1 MLLAIVLALLALCAR
16 VAAAEPTGADLDPD
30 ELEELLDRADGA
42 GDAIEPAEAVEAAE
56 PAEPDDL
63 EELRQID
70 DLDDLDPALVPL
82 DDDAT
87 WPVAGAAE
95 QRETIE
101 RRKRSPIGRVD
112 VSAIWR
118 RTDTFSRSR
127 HDEVWLLGTWRL

>member
-1 MLLAIVLALLALCAR
+1 VLAVLALCAR
-16 VAAAEPTGADLDPD
+16 VAAAEPSGGDLDPD

-42 GDAIEPAEAVEAAE
+42 GEATD
-56 PAEPDDL
+56 PDDL
-63 EELRQID
+63 EDLRQID
-70 DLDDLDPALVPL
+70 DLDDVDPQLDPV

-95 QRETIE
+95 QRETVE
-101 RRKRSPIGRVD
+101 RRERSPIGRVD

-118 RTDTFSRSR
+118 RTDTFAQAR